1 MRNRCAVR
9 VSFAVAAGLALAA
22 GGVAGSAS
30 AAGAGAGAGAAVA
43 VAVAG
48 GTISTVAGGVG
59 GPGPAR
65 SVAMVIPCG
74 LRAAGASLYIG
85 TGAGLIGLGSALRR
99 VNVLTGAL
107 SSVAGNGAAGPV
119 GDGGAATATAI
130 GPCSSAVGPAGNLVI
145 PDGLTVRLVAAK
157 TGTFYGQKMTIGHI
171 YTVAGNPNNP
181 RIPASLV
188 GWTGGPTGDGGPA
201 AKASLGTAD
210 DVAFDRAGN
219 MLIADSGW
227 GQGCPGCA
235 QAGALLRVV
244 AAKTGTFYGVAMKAG
259 YIYSIAG
266 RDAGPGPERNGGPA
280 AGAWLGPSL
289 SSAELDRSGNIILA
303 GQEAPPNQSVPYD
316 ITTPY
321 LRIIATV
328 SGTFYGQNMTAG
340 HIYQVAGNATQGPY
354 SNAVAGT
361 QTSLWAAADAVEDLS
376 GNLVI
381 ADDGQV
387 RVVARRSG
395 RFYDQNMKA
404 GYIYRIAG
412 STSFGDSGDGGS
424 ALRAGLWATSVA
436 VDRYG
441 NVALTQQGYQVRA
454 IAVRTGLFYGRKMT
468 VGDIY
473 TVAGNS
479 RPFSGNGGPPLAAE
493 FGGPNGVTVSARGD
507 IAFTS
512 TPWSS
517 VLQVIPAR
525 SGRLFGRKMTA
536 GTLYD
541 VAVHGG
547 QQYFTGDA
555 PLAFDRNGNLVVADA
570 EPLPGG
576 FNGVALVPATT
587 GTFYG
592 RKMTAGGVYVIA
604 GSARRGFS
612 GDGGPAREA
621 ELDGPDGVTVDRHG
635 NVIIVDLSNNRVRVV
650 AAASGSF
657 YGIKMKADD
666 IYTVAG
672 DGSSDYG
679 GDGGR
684 ARAAGVQPVAVAVDA
699 AGNLIVTDASER
711 VRVVATSTGKFYR
724 QAMTAGDIYTIAGNG
739 TAGFSGSGGPAA
751 RAEFSRVGGVTVDRH
766 GNVIVTDTLI
776 NNVVWAI
783 AARTGTFYGRAM
795 TAGDIYVVA
804 GGGTRILGDGGPAT
818 RAKFAPVNVA
828 VSAAGSLLVTDNADN
843 RIRAIAP

>member
-30 AAGAGAGAGAAVA
+30 AAGAGVGAAP
-43 VAVAG
+43 AVAG

-99 VNVLTGAL
+99 VNVVTGAL
-107 SSVAGNGAAGPV
+107 STVAGNGAAGPV
-119 GDGGAATATAI
+119 GDGGAATATAV
-130 GPCSSAVGPAGNLVI
+130 GPCRSTVGPAGNLVI

-157 TGTFYGQKMTIGHI
+157 TGTFYGQKMTVGRI
-171 YTVAGNPNNP
+171 YTVAGNLDNP
-181 RIPASLV
+181 RIPETLG

-201 AKASLGTAD
+201 TKAFLGTAD

-227 GQGCPGCA
+227 GDACPGCSL
-235 QAGALLRVV
+235 AGALLRVV

-266 RDAGPGPERNGGPA
+266 RDAGPAPYRDGGPA

-303 GQEAPPNQSVPYD
+303 GQDVPPDQSVPYD
-316 ITTPY
+316 LTTPY

-328 SGTFYGQNMTAG
+328 SGTFYGRNMTAG
-340 HIYQVAGNATQGPY
+340 HIYQVAGNAAQGPY

-361 QTSLWAAADAVEDLS
+361 KTSLWAAADAVADLS
-376 GNLVI
+376 GSLVI

-387 RVVARRSG
+387 RVVAGRSG

-404 GYIYRIAG
+404 GYVYGIAG
-412 STSFGDSGDGGS
+412 SASYEDSGDGGP
-424 ALRAGLWATSVA
+424 ALRAGVWATSVA

-441 NVALTQQGYQVRA
+441 NVALVQQGYQVRV
-454 IAVRTGLFYGRKMT
+454 IAGRTGRFYGQKMT

-473 TVAGNS
+473 TVAGNGL
-479 RPFSGNGGPPLAAE
+479 PFSGNGGPPLAAE
-493 FGGPNGVTVSARGD
+493 FGGSSGVTVSARGD
-507 IAFTS
+507 IAFVS

-525 SGRLFGRKMTA
+525 SGALFGRKMTA

-541 VAVHGG
+541 VAVNGG

-570 EPLPGG
+570 QPLPGG
-576 FNGVALVPATT
+576 FNGVGLVPATT

-592 RKMTAGGVYVIA
+592 RKMTAGGVYAIA
-604 GSARRGFS
+604 GSARPGFS
-612 GDGGPAREA
+612 GDGGPARDA
-621 ELDGPDGVTVDRHG
+621 ELDAPDGVTVDRHG
-635 NVIIVDLSNNRVRVV
+635 NVIIVDLSNSRVRVV

-657 YGIKMKADD
+657 YGVKMNAGD

-684 ARAAGVQPVAVAVDA
+684 ARATGVQPVAVAVDA
-699 AGNLIVTDASER
+699 AGNLIVTDASQR
-711 VRVVATSTGKFYR
+711 VRVVATSTGKFYG

-751 RAEFSRVGGVTVDRH
+751 SAEFSRVGGVTVDRH

-795 TAGDIYVVA
+795 TSGDIYVVA